1 MVIDNP
7 AERAVH
13 QNGGGTLVELMASTN
28 THRDL
33 AAWREAI
40 SLVRVVYQDTAGFP
54 KDEVFGLRL
63 QLRRCA
69 VSVPSNIAEG
79 AGRNNTREFVQFLGF
94 ACGSLAELD
103 TQVEIAIQLGYLDSS
118 CEATR
123 QLQRVGSI
131 VRRLRKSLKERI
143 N

>member
-1 MVIDNP
+1 M
-7 AERAVH
+7 
-13 QNGGGTLVELMASTN
+13 GTTN

-40 SLVRVVYQDTAGFP
+40 SLVRLVYQETAGFP
-54 KDEVFGLRL
+54 QDEVFGLRL
-63 QLRRCA
+63 QLRRSA
-69 VSVPSNIAEG
+69 LSVPSNIAEG
-79 AGRNNTREFVQFLGF
+79 AGRNNTREFVQFLGI

-103 TQVEIAIQLGYLDSS
+103 TQVEIAVQLGYLGSGSD
-118 CEATR
+118 TNK

-131 VRRLRKSLKERI
+131 VRRLRASLKKRI

>member
-1 MVIDNP
+1 MLYTKTVP
-7 AERAVH
+7 ARCWEP
-13 QNGGGTLVELMASTN
+13 MDPIN

-40 SLVRVVYQDTAGFP
+40 ALVKLVYQETAGFP
-54 KDEVFGLRL
+54 PDEVFGLRQ
-63 QLRRCA
+63 QLRRSA
-69 VSVPSNIAEG
+69 VSIPSNIAEG
-79 AGRNNTREFVQFLGF
+79 AGRNNTREYVQYLVI

-103 TQVEIAIQLGYLDSS
+103 TQVEIAIQLGYLGASS
-118 CEATR
+118 NATR

-131 VRRLRKSLKERI
+131 VRRLRASLKQRL

>member
-1 MVIDNP
+1 M
-7 AERAVH
+7 
-13 QNGGGTLVELMASTN
+13 ELMGSTN

-40 SLVRVVYQDTAGFP
+40 SLVRLVYRDTSGFP

-63 QLRRCA
+63 QLRRSA
-69 VSVPSNIAEG
+69 LSIPSNIAEG

-103 TQVEIAIQLGYLDSS
+103 TQVEIAIQLGYLSS
-118 CEATR
+118 GSETAR

-131 VRRLRKSLKERI
+131 VRRLRASLKQRM

>member
-1 MVIDNP
+1 
-7 AERAVH
+7 
-13 QNGGGTLVELMASTN
+13 MASTN

-40 SLVRVVYQDTAGFP
+40 SLVRLVYQDTAGFP

-63 QLRRCA
+63 QLRRSA
-69 VSVPSNIAEG
+69 LSIPSNVAEG

-103 TQVEIAIQLGYLDSS
+103 TQVEIAIQLGYLDPGS
-118 CEATR
+118 ETAK

-131 VRRLRKSLKERI
+131 VRRLRVSLKQRMS
-143 N
+143 

>member
-1 MVIDNP
+1 M
-7 AERAVH
+7 
-13 QNGGGTLVELMASTN
+13 ELMASTN

-63 QLRRCA
+63 QLRRSA
-69 VSVPSNIAEG
+69 VSIPSNIAEG
-79 AGRNNTREFVQFLGF
+79 AGRNSTREFVQFLGF

-103 TQVEIAIQLGYLDSS
+103 TQVEIAIQLAYLDPSS
-118 CEATR
+118 ETAK
-123 QLQRVGSI
+123 QLQRVGRI
-131 VRRLRKSLKERI
+131 VRLLRQSLRRRLA
-143 N
+143 

>member
-1 MVIDNP
+1 
-7 AERAVH
+7 
-13 QNGGGTLVELMASTN
+13 MAPTN

-40 SLVRVVYQDTAGFP
+40 SLVRLVYRDTAGFP
-54 KDEVFGLRL
+54 QDEVFGLRL
-63 QLRRCA
+63 QLRRSA

-103 TQVEIAIQLGYLDSS
+103 TQVEIAVQPGYLDPSS
-118 CEATR
+118 ETAR
-123 QLQRVGSI
+123 QLPRVGSI
-131 VRRLRKSLKERI
+131 VRRLRASLKQRL